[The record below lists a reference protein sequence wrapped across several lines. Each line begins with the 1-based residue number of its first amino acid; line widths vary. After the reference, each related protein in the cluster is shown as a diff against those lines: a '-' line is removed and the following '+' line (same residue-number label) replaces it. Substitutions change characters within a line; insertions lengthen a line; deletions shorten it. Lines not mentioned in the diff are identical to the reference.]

1 MGRANYGKVG
11 GRRSGAA
18 FQWIVIGGVL
28 GFSCPTIIGLT
39 LLILGVVT
47 INPNPSAAPISTN
60 TPPVIVTSEVAT
72 GPTPDIQATVNAGIA
87 VAMEQTRIAQPQP
100 TPTNTLTSMVGLPTA
115 TQQGVQPVQPVT
127 SVTDQPL
134 PSPTPSTGDNGVGQP
149 VVPQNN
155 NPPATPTSSVPEALA
170 LLASPMVTVDGGT
183 FNMGTT
189 VQEVRQAE
197 QECITRDGAACT
209 VQMGEDS
216 VPPHPVTLSTFQI
229 ETTEVTNAQYIAFLN
244 TLGPNSHRRGCL
256 GQPCLNT
263 TAEDENSYITF
274 DSQNYDISTVFNEFP
289 VVGVTWYGA
298 LAYCQALG
306 RRLPT
311 EAEWERA
318 ARGPG
323 VDGFIYPWG
332 NTWDGTL
339 ARTRNTGEIGAVEV
353 ISFSGGR
360 SLFGVLNMAGNVAEW
375 VNDWYSP
382 NYYALPEA
390 SGVNPQGPAVGT
402 DRVVRGGSWDTRPFF
417 VRTVHRQH
425 FRPDDTSLDRGF
437 RCAADFIPPTT
448 TTDTNTG
455 NAVGSPN
462 IGPVPPTTQAVIG
475 QPTLSALPTNAPN
488 PTPLPVSPPGG

>member
-47 INPNPSAAPISTN
+47 INPTPSTAPI
-60 TPPVIVTSEVAT
+60 TSDEAT

-87 VAMEQTRIAQPQP
+87 IAMEQTRIAQPQP
-100 TPTNTLTSMVGLPTA
+100 SPTNTLTSMVGLPTA

-127 SVTDQPL
+127 SITDQPL
-134 PSPTPSTGDNGVGQP
+134 PSPTSSTGDNSVGQP
-149 VVPQNN
+149 NVPQNN
-155 NPPATPTSSVPEALA
+155 NLPATPTSSVPDILVS
-170 LLASPMVTVDGGT
+170 LASPMVIVDGGT

-189 VQEVRQAE
+189 AQEVRQAVE
-197 QECITRDGAACT
+197 ECVTRDGAQCT

-216 VPPHPVTLSTFQI
+216 VPPHPVTLNTFQI
-229 ETTEVTNAQYIAFLN
+229 ETTEVSNAQFIAFLN

-256 GQPCLNT
+256 GQSCINT

-298 LAYCQALG
+298 LAYCQTLG

-332 NTWDGTL
+332 NTWDGAL
-339 ARTRNTGEIGAVEV
+339 ARTRNTGQIGALEV
-353 ISFSGGR
+353 RTFAGGA
-360 SLFGVLNMAGNVAEW
+360 SPFGVLNMAGNVAEW
-375 VNDWYSP
+375 VNDRYSP
-382 NYYALPEA
+382 NYYSLPEA
-390 SGVNPQGPAVGT
+390 SGVNPQGPAVGV

-437 RCAADFIPPTT
+437 RCAADVSPTT

-475 QPTLSALPTNAPN
+475 QPTLALPTNAPN
-488 PTPLPVSPPGG
+488 PTPLPVAPPGG

>member
-11 GRRSGAA
+11 GSGRRSGAA

-47 INPNPSAAPISTN
+47 INPNPNTTAFISTN
-60 TPPVIVTSEVAT
+60 TPQVVVTDAVVT
-72 GPTPDIQATVNAGIA
+72 GPTPDIQATVNAGVAIA
-87 VAMEQTRIAQPQP
+87 IEQTRMAQPQP
-100 TPTNTLTSMVGLPTA
+100 TPTNTLGAMVALPSPTP
-115 TQQGVQPVQPVT
+115 QQPLQPVT

-134 PSPTPSTGDNGVGQP
+134 PSPTSSTGDGTVGQP

-155 NPPATPTSSVPEALA
+155 TPLSTPTTTIPEPLA
-170 LLASPMVTVDGGT
+170 VLASTMVVVEGGT

-189 VQEVRQAE
+189 AQEVRQAVE
-197 QECITRDGAACT
+197 ECVTRDGAQCT

-216 VPPHPVTLSTFQI
+216 VPPHPVTVSTFQI
-229 ETTEVTNAQYIAFLN
+229 ETTEVTYRQYITFLN
-244 TLGPNSHRRGCL
+244 YLGPNSHRRGCL

-263 TAEDENSYITF
+263 TSEDANSYVTF
-274 DSQNYDISTVFNEFP
+274 DSQNYEVSTVFNEFP
-289 VVGVTWYGA
+289 VVNVTWYGA

-323 VDGFIYPWG
+323 IDGFIYPWG
-332 NTWDGTL
+332 NTWDGAR
-339 ARTRNTGEIGAVEV
+339 ARTRNTGQIGALEV
-353 ISFSGGR
+353 RSFASGA
-360 SLFGVLNMAGNVAEW
+360 SPFGVLNMAGNVAEW
-375 VNDWYSP
+375 VNDWYGP
-382 NYYALPEA
+382 NYYSLPEA
-390 SGVNPQGPAVGT
+390 SGVNPQGPAIGT

-425 FRPDDTSLDRGF
+425 FRPDETSLDRGF
-437 RCAADFIPPTT
+437 RCAADYTPIISAPV
-448 TTDTNTG
+448 TNT
-455 NAVGSPN
+455 NNSIGSPN
-462 IGPVPPTTQAVIG
+462 IGPQLPPTNPPVIG
-475 QPTLSALPTNAPN
+475 QPGLPTQAPN
-488 PTPLPVSPPGG
+488 PTAIPVAPPGG